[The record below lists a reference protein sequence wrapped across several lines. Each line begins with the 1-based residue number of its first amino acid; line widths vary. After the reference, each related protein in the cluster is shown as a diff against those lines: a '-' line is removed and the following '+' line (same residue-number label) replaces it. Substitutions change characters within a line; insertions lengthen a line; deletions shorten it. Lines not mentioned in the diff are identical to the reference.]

1 MEEHIKFYEPPRLT
15 PTNRVQLHRV
25 RENNETIEDVR
36 KGYMEH
42 ARMIF
47 MINPD
52 LTATTS
58 IVAPNRHCRAPGY
71 RQIIH
76 TSDNKK
82 KRKIF

>member
-47 MINPD
+47 PI
-52 LTATTS
+52 LR
-58 IVAPNRHCRAPGY
+58 V
-71 RQIIH
+71 
-76 TSDNKK
+76 
-82 KRKIF
+82 